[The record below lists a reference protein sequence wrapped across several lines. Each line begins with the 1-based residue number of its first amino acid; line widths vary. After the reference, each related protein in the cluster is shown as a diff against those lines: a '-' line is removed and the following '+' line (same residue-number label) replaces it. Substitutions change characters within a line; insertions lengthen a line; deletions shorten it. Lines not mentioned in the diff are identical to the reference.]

1 MEVQSLI
8 ATRLGGRS
16 FGEEKEIYKFE
27 KIKRAKREA
36 MRKHPEMPLIDL
48 GVGEPDQVANEQIIE
63 VLRRE
68 CSKPENRG
76 YADNGIEAFQK
87 AAGKYL
93 EEVYGVSGINPST
106 QIIHGIGS
114 KPILAMLPMCV
125 INPGDITLLTTPGYP
140 IIGTYTKYLG
150 GEVYEL
156 PLKADHHFL
165 PELDKIPDEILKKAK
180 LLYINYPNNPTGAVA
195 TKEFFEEVVAFAK
208 KNNIL
213 VVHDAAYGAIVFDK
227 QPLSFLSIE
236 GATEVGVE
244 IHSLSK
250 AFSMTGWRLAFVA
263 GNEMLIKAYGT
274 VKDNTDSGQFIGIQ
288 KAGAYA
294 LSHPEI
300 TRQTCKHYEKRMN
313 LLCKALNELGFDAV
327 KPKGSFYC
335 YVEAPKGAKDII
347 FKSAEEVA
355 EYFIKEALI
364 SVVPWDEEKAYLR
377 FSVTYEGNDEEM
389 MDELKKRLSKL
400 ELVF

>member
-1 MEVQSLI
+1 MENVEVQSLI

-213 VVHDAAYGAIVFDK
+213 VVHDAAYGAIVF
-227 QPLSFLSIE
+227 
-236 GATEVGVE
+236 
-244 IHSLSK
+244 
-250 AFSMTGWRLAFVA
+250 
-263 GNEMLIKAYGT
+263 
-274 VKDNTDSGQFIGIQ
+274 
-288 KAGAYA
+288 
-294 LSHPEI
+294 
-300 TRQTCKHYEKRMN
+300 
-313 LLCKALNELGFDAV
+313 
-327 KPKGSFYC
+327 
-335 YVEAPKGAKDII
+335 
-347 FKSAEEVA
+347 
-355 EYFIKEALI
+355 
-364 SVVPWDEEKAYLR
+364 
-377 FSVTYEGNDEEM
+377 
-389 MDELKKRLSKL
+389 
-400 ELVF
+400 